1 VNIGAFEFPLK
12 DQEENMITLSDLTD
26 REMEILKFLLAGQ
39 TNKAIAADMCISE
52 KTVEFHL
59 DKIYTKI
66 GMRTRMLAGMWAM
79 QQGIRVKTREI
90 PR

>member
-1 VNIGAFEFPLK
+1 MA
-12 DQEENMITLSDLTD
+12 TLSDLTE
-26 REMEILKFLLAGQ
+26 RETEILQLVLAGR
-39 TNKAIAADMCISE
+39 TNKSIAAKMYISE

-79 QQGIRVKTREI
+79 QHGIRQRTREI

>member
-1 VNIGAFEFPLK
+1 MAS
-12 DQEENMITLSDLTD
+12 LSDLTP
-26 REMEILKFLLAGQ
+26 REIEILQLVLAGR
-39 TNKAIAADMCISE
+39 TNKTIATRIFISE

-79 QQGIRVKTREI
+79 QHGISATETGEI
-90 PR
+90 PS